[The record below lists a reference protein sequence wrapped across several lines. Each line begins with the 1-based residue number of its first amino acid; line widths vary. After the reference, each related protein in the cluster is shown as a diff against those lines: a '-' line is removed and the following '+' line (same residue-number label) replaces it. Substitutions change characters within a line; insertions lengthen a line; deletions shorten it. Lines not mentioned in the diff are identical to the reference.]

1 MRGFTSIPS
10 VDLLLFA
17 ALLIC
22 GNLVLRQKHPHE
34 VYVIWLV
41 FSFLFSIFLPI
52 AYIAE
57 TTHTD
62 VDGVC
67 TTYLVTCAKIYEML
81 TDFDDEVKFLFIF
94 AAVTV
99 APQVL
104 AYLLAGVWGT
114 ATAPQYV
121 WVVKQTA
128 IWSFIKFVAGLGG
141 ILMAQALAKLFAGK
155 VVGLNDFLP
164 AVNYTAIAFAYATLN
179 FWFRESWDKFYRNHF
194 LGDRPEPWYIRWL
207 IVFHKKC
214 TRKIP
219 TRPAPTLARRALIE
233 LAKSDAVYDYI
244 TRTRNAG

>member
-1 MRGFTSIPS
+1 MQGIT
-10 VDLLLFA
+10 LLMFASALFY
-17 ALLIC
+17 
-22 GNLVLRQKHPHE
+22 GNFVLREKHPHE

-57 TTHTD
+57 INNTELIA
-62 VDGVC
+62 VC
-67 TTYLVTCAKIYEML
+67 KSYRETCKTIYEML
-81 TDFDDEVKFLFIF
+81 TNVWEEVRFILIF
-94 AAVTV
+94 AGVTI

-121 WVVKQTA
+121 WAIKQTA

-141 ILMAQALAKLFAGK
+141 IFLAQALAKLFAGRG
-155 VVGLNDFLP
+155 VEVDDFLP
-164 AVNYTAIAFAYATLN
+164 ALSYIAAAFVYATWN
-179 FWFRESWDKFYRNHF
+179 FGFREFWDRFYRNHF
-194 LGDRPEPWYIRWL
+194 LGDHPEPWYIRWL
-207 IVFHKKC
+207 IAFHEKC

-219 TRPAPTLARRALIE
+219 KRPTPTLARRALIE

-244 TRTRNAG
+244 TRTRNAA